1 MGGGGK
7 KKKKIPMELFFQTG
21 YGDDDFFF
29 MDYANSGER
38 RRLDLTIG
46 RQIFGFNFWRIFRN

>member
-1 MGGGGK
+1 
-7 KKKKIPMELFFQTG
+7 MELFFQTG
-21 YGDDDFFF
+21 YGDNDFFFF

-46 RQIFGFNFWRIFRN
+46 RQIFGFNFGEFFEIRAYICTKL